1 MISLQDLKQ
10 ELTDVVIDR
19 FYDLMDKSLDKSHLV
34 DFDLTVGEV
43 IEVAAEEKVSD
54 DLFENKEHLAVVI
67 SEQNPFFDR
76 KDLRDDFIYA
86 LNHGLAVDMYYK
98 ADKADFE
105 MLGIDKTTSVPYEDM
120 SHDEL
125 GKVAALAV
133 MTVGTRRS
141 PIISAYSIEAVDTFL
156 QDIRAKAED
165 QLIYDKQIYPDM
177 TIDAFYED
185 KSLDDLISDVKIE
198 DKEVKEKQER
208 EIEER

>member
-19 FYDLMDKSLDKSHLV
+19 FYDILDKGYPEDDELV
-34 DFDLTVGEV
+34 GDV
-43 IEVAAEEKVSD
+43 IEGCAIEKVFD
-54 DLFENKEHLAVVI
+54 DLFENKEHMAVVV

-86 LNHGLAVDMYYK
+86 LKHGLAVDMYYK
-98 ADKADFE
+98 ADNADFE
-105 MLGIDKTTSVPYEDM
+105 MLGIDKTSSRSYEDM

-125 GKVAALAV
+125 GKFAALAE
-133 MTVGTRRS
+133 MTVERS
-141 PIISAYSIEAVDTFL
+141 PFMTPYSQEAADTFL
-156 QDIRAKAED
+156 QDICARAED

-185 KSLDDLISDVKIE
+185 KSLDDLISDVKVD
-198 DKEVKEKQER
+198 DKEVKEKQDR
-208 EIEER
+208 EIDER

>member
-19 FYDLMDKSLDKSHLV
+19 FYDRLNKGYHEDNEL
-34 DFDLTVGEV
+34 VGEV
-43 IEVAAEEKVSD
+43 IEEVAIEKVFD
-54 DLFENKEHLAVVI
+54 DLFENKEHMAVVI

-86 LNHGLAVDMYYK
+86 LNNGLAVDMFYK

-105 MLGIDKTTSVPYEDM
+105 MLGIEKKSSYSYEDM

-125 GKVAALAV
+125 GKFAALAE
-133 MTVGTRRS
+133 MTVERS
-141 PIISAYSIEAVDTFL
+141 PIISAYSNEAADTFL

-177 TIDAFYED
+177 TIDAFNED
-185 KSLDDLISDVKIE
+185 KSLDDLISDVKVE
-198 DKEVKEKQER
+198 DKGVKEKQDR
-208 EIEER
+208 EIDER

>member
-19 FYDLMDKSLDKSHLV
+19 FYDGLNKGYYEDNELV
-34 DFDLTVGEV
+34 GDI
-43 IEVAAEEKVSD
+43 IEMCAVEKVFD
-54 DLFENKEHLAVVI
+54 DLFENKEHMAVVV

-98 ADKADFE
+98 ADNADFE
-105 MLGIDKTTSVPYEDM
+105 MLGIDKTSSRSYEDM

-125 GKVAALAV
+125 GKFAALAE
-133 MTVGTRRS
+133 MTVERVPFLT
-141 PIISAYSIEAVDTFL
+141 AYSQEAGDTFL
-156 QDIRAKAED
+156 QDICARAED

-185 KSLDDLISDVKIE
+185 KNLDDLISDVKVD
-198 DKEVKEKQER
+198 DKEIKEKQDR
-208 EIEER
+208 EIDER

>member
-19 FYDLMDKSLDKSHLV
+19 FYDFMDKGYLEDDEL
-34 DFDLTVGEV
+34 VGEV
-43 IEVAAEEKVSD
+43 IEEAAVEKVFD
-54 DLFENKEHLAVVI
+54 DLFENKEHMAVVI

-98 ADKADFE
+98 ADKADLE
-105 MLGIDKTTSVPYEDM
+105 MLGIEKKSSYSYEDM

-125 GKVAALAV
+125 GKFAALAE
-133 MTVGTRRS
+133 MTVETS
-141 PIISAYSIEAVDTFL
+141 PIISAYSNEAIDTFL

-177 TIDAFYED
+177 TIEAFNED
-185 KSLDDLISDVKIE
+185 KSLDNLISDVKIE
-198 DKEVKEKQER
+198 DKEVKEKQDR
-208 EIEER
+208 EIDER